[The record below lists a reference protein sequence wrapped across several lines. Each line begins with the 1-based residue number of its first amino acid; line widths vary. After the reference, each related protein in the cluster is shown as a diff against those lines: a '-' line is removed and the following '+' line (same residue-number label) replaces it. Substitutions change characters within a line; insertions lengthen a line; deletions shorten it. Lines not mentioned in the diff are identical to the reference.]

1 MIAGEI
7 VIKLVGRG
15 AGGSLVLSIMT
26 ESGDESDFL
35 LFKPSTSKSVA
46 VESVKETVTNDPKPV
61 VQDATVS
68 EDRKSFASLGIPS
81 WQVDTL
87 KSLAIT
93 TPTPVQAACIP
104 EILKGKSVIGGAK
117 TGSGKTAAFA
127 LPILKALAEDIYG
140 PFALV
145 LTPTR
150 ELALQIAEQF
160 QVLGKAIRA
169 SVTVVLGGIDMM
181 KQASELSR
189 RPHIII
195 ATPGRLVDLLES
207 SSDCLDFRKLRFC
220 VLDEADRLLDP
231 ASTFQTLQEI
241 PKILKAVQVS
251 RVCQTLLF
259 SATLT
264 SAVMDFFPNE
274 SPFVFRSENSEFG
287 TIEKITQ
294 QYLLIPSKV
303 RDCYLLHLLENQFK
317 GKTAIIFVG
326 KCRTAELIRFWL
338 RECGIEVA
346 SLHSQLAQN
355 DRIAAL
361 ARFKSGQLPILISTD
376 VGSRGLDI
384 PTVQLVINYDVPSDA
399 RDYVHRIGRTG
410 RAGRGG
416 MALTLMT
423 EHDIDLV
430 QNIEAKICRQL
441 EEYPEPEEESV
452 LKLLKKVSDAKR
464 VASMQLEERQ
474 FGAKREVNKRKWEK
488 VQGNKS
494 GKKKSM

>member
-1 MIAGEI
+1 MS
-7 VIKLVGRG
+7 V
-15 AGGSLVLSIMT
+15 
-26 ESGDESDFL
+26 SGDESDFL
-35 LFKPSTSKSVA
+35 LFKPSTTKNA
-46 VESVKETVTNDPKPV
+46 EHKETVESLKVEAKPTTP
-61 VQDATVS
+61 DATVV
-68 EDRKSFASLGIPS
+68 EDRKSFAALGLPS

-87 KSLAIT
+87 KALAIT
-93 TPTPVQAACIP
+93 NPTAVQAACIP

-127 LPILKALAEDIYG
+127 LPILKALADDIYG

-160 QVLGKAIRA
+160 QALGKAVRA
-169 SVTVVLGGIDMM
+169 SVCVVLGGIDMM

-231 ASTFQTLQEI
+231 ASTFQTLQEV
-241 PKILKAVQVS
+241 PKILRAVQAS
-251 RVCQTLLF
+251 KVCQTLLF

-264 SAVMDFFPNE
+264 SSVMNFFSNE
-274 SPFVFRSENSEFG
+274 APFVFRSENSEFG
-287 TIEKITQ
+287 TIEKIVQ

-303 RDCYLLHLLENQFK
+303 RDCYLLHLLENEFK

-326 KCRTAELIRFWL
+326 KCRTAELIRYWL

-384 PTVQLVINYDVPSDA
+384 PSVQLVINYDVPSDA

-441 EEYPEPEEESV
+441 EEFTEPNEESV

-488 VQGNKS
+488 VRANNIKD
-494 GKKKSM
+494 KKK